1 MNENMKLIEGMKKL
15 KVLEKHMERNSERI
29 QQYAS
34 IPSNE
39 VPYFG
44 DQKVQKEEV
53 AKLIQSNEDLLK
65 EYLHLKK
72 RVDMTNLQTPVT
84 IGKDSF
90 TLADLLI
97 LRRGL
102 SKRMQTTFHALN
114 DKYAEDRIRGYQQR
128 IVTQSGEKPVH
139 VLRLYD
145 EKEKFE
151 RLQYWQGLD
160 DEIEQRLEVINA
172 TTDLYIK
179 N

>member
-1 MNENMKLIEGMKKL
+1 MNESLKLIEGMKKL
-15 KVLEKHMERNSERI
+15 KVLEKHMQRNAERI

-39 VPYFG
+39 KPYFG
-44 DQKVQKEEV
+44 DEKTQMAEV
-53 AKLIQSNEDLLK
+53 KQLIQSNEDLLD

-72 RVDMTNLQTPVT
+72 RVDMTNLTTKVT
-84 IGKDSF
+84 IGKNAF

-102 SKRMQTTFHALN
+102 SKRMQQTFHALN
-114 DKYAEDRIRGYQQR
+114 DRFADERIKGYQQR
-128 IVTQSGEKPVH
+128 ISTQAGEKPVH
-139 VLRLYD
+139 VVRLYD

-172 TTDLYIK
+172 TTDLVTI
-179 N
+179 